1 MNKMTL
7 GSAKAAFIKWLPF
20 GACVVMG
27 IIAAVFHPVVSEVY
41 RPLVYLQIPVC
52 ALIPL
57 IFPALEKW
65 AHVKV
70 PYFINATIAF
80 HIIISVDLGTALDAY
95 GYIPYYDKI
104 LHAFFGLWCAQLI
117 YFFMLRWGGKNL
129 SKTGICALVTL
140 SVLGVAA
147 LWEVFEFT
155 TDCIFGGDA
164 QLWKYRVANGL
175 NPMTDTMMDIV
186 VTLIGIAVFLITLYI
201 DCKKGGKIYGSS
213 LGNASAFAEEG
224 FSVHG
229 GEAE

>member
-1 MNKMTL
+1 MNI
-7 GSAKAAFIKWLPF
+7 SHSRAKATFLKWLPF
-20 GACVVMG
+20 GACVIMG
-27 IIAAVFHPVVSEVY
+27 IIAAALHPVVSATF

-52 ALIPL
+52 TAIPL
-57 IFPALEKW
+57 IFPALERW
-65 AHVKV
+65 AKIRV

-80 HIIISVDLGTALDAY
+80 HIIISIDLGTALNAY
-95 GYIPYYDKI
+95 GFIPHYDKF

-155 TDCIFGGDA
+155 TDCIFDGDA
-164 QLWKYRVANGL
+164 QLWKYRVAHGL

-186 VTLIGIAVFLITLYI
+186 VTLIGITVFLITLYI
-201 DCKKGGKIYGSS
+201 DHKKGGRLYGSS
-213 LGNASAFAEEG
+213 LDAAQEKTEG
-224 FSVHG
+224 ETEVSP
-229 GEAE
+229 EI